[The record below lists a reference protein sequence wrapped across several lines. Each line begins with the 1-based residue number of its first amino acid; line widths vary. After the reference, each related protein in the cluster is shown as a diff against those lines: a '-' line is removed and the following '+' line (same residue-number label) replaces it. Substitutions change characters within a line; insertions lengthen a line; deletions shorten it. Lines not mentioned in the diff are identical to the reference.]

1 MHIVNECIYDLHS
14 LSEYIWESYMHTI
27 LSCDIVLAIAV
38 SVIGHRHSSICS
50 RWLVN
55 LTILYVI
62 YSYSG
67 VIIETFGLSV
77 S

>member
-1 MHIVNECIYDLHS
+1 
-14 LSEYIWESYMHTI
+14 MHTI
-27 LSCDIVLAIAV
+27 LSCDIVLEIAV

-55 LTILYVI
+55 IAIWYVM

>member
-1 MHIVNECIYDLHS
+1 MNAFMISIS
-14 LSEYIWESYMHTI
+14 LLEMWLSYMHTI
-27 LSCDIVLAIAV
+27 LFCNIVLAIAV
-38 SVIGHRHSSICS
+38 SVIGHRHSRICS

-62 YSYSG
+62 
-67 VIIETFGLSV
+67 IETFGLSV

>member
-1 MHIVNECIYDLHS
+1 MYTV
-14 LSEYIWESYMHTI
+14 
-27 LSCDIVLAIAV
+27 LSCDIVLATAV
-38 SVIGHRHSSICS
+38 SVIGHCHSSICS

-55 LTILYVI
+55 LGILYVI